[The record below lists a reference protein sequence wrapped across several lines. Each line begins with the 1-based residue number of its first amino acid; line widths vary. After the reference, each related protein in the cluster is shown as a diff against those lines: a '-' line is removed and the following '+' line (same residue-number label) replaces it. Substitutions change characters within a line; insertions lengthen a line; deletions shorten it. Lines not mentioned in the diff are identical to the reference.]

1 MREHIDIQQEYG
13 KAIVRQMQLEGD
25 LRKNEENVTKEEYV
39 SEAVESTVRG
49 TSITRAGILETAKT
63 CVCGQREEDY
73 GSPEDNF
80 QLIANLWELYLC
92 ACGYEETRSLYAKDV
107 ANMMILLK
115 VARNAGGSKL
125 DNWID
130 IAGYAA
136 CGGEIE
142 FG

>member
-1 MREHIDIQQEYG
+1 MDVQQEYG
-13 KAIVRQMQLEGD
+13 KAIVRQLKLEGD
-25 LRKNEENVTKEEYV
+25 LVKNDEKAANMECP
-39 SEAVESTVRG
+39 SEAVESPVRG
-49 TSITRAGILETAKT
+49 NSVTRAGILENARK

-73 GSPEDNF
+73 GSPENNF
-80 QLIANLWELYLC
+80 QLIARFWELYLGT
-92 ACGYEETRSLYAKDV
+92 AVDVTDV

-142 FG
+142 FGR

>member
-1 MREHIDIQQEYG
+1 MDVQQKYG
-13 KAIVRQMQLEGD
+13 KAIVRQIVLESE
-25 LRKNEENVTKEEYV
+25 KMTENTPNEEHP
-39 SEAVESTVRG
+39 SEAVESPVRG
-49 TSITRAGILETAKT
+49 TSVTRAGILEKAKT

-80 QLIANLWELYLC
+80 QLIADLWELYLDTPLD
-92 ACGYEETRSLYAKDV
+92 ATDV

>member
-1 MREHIDIQQEYG
+1 MDDRVKNIE
-13 KAIVRQMQLEGD
+13 RLMNLEGELP
-25 LRKNEENVTKEEYV
+25 LRDQICHEPKIP
-39 SEAVESTVRG
+39 SEAVESPVRAA
-49 TSITRAGILETAKT
+49 SATRAGILGKAHK

-80 QLIANLWELYLC
+80 VVISNLWSCYLTAIFGDKLEISPC
-92 ACGYEETRSLYAKDV
+92 DV

>member
-1 MREHIDIQQEYG
+1 MHNGTVRVDPI
-13 KAIVRQMQLEGD
+13 RQMGLEGE
-25 LRKNEENVTKEEYV
+25 KMAENAINEKYS
-39 SEAVESTVRG
+39 SEAVESPVR
-49 TSITRAGILETAKT
+49 TRCVTRAEILETARK

-80 QLIANLWELYLC
+80 QIIANLWELYLD
-92 ACGYEETRSLYAKDV
+92 AVGHPLGAHDV